1 MREDEELIEV
11 LSKSIGNCRN
21 FQFFLNIFIIRE
33 KTLDEYDIF
42 I

>member
-21 FQFFLNIFIIRE
+21 FQLIYSKYIYKKGKKFR
-33 KTLDEYDIF
+33 
-42 I
+42 